1 MQIDNSQLS
10 LEMSRRYVNADTS
23 IGQGTG
29 RALAAG
35 AGAGSS
41 GGPAISAGADQVEIS
56 GAARSASIG
65 GRDDLQQM
73 DPVERLAA
81 MALEAMVGHRVR
93 WLGFRP
99 PVAIGDEGPEI
110 PQAAQAE
117 AEKEAEQ
124 ARAQADAK
132 AAAAADDHGV
142 RRDAPAQTQP
152 ESQPQSV
159 AASAPASLAASFGQ
173 GPAQA
178 PVGQIVSVLNTA
190 DAPSDHL
197 FGAAG
202 SPNGAPAPDANGGK

>member
-10 LEMSRRYVNADTS
+10 LEMSQRFVNVET
-23 IGQGTG
+23 GQGAG

-35 AGAGSS
+35 AGAGGS
-41 GGPAISAGADQVEIS
+41 GGTAISAGGDQVEIS
-56 GAARSASIG
+56 GAARSAAIG

-99 PVAIGDEGPEI
+99 PVAIGDEGPEV

-124 ARAQADAK
+124 AQAQADAK
-132 AAAAADDHGV
+132 AAASATADDYRV
-142 RRDAPAQTQP
+142 RHDAPVQTQP
-152 ESQPQSV
+152 AGQSPSV
-159 AASAPASLAASFGQ
+159 AASAPASLSASFGQ
-173 GPAQA
+173 GPAAA

-190 DAPSDHL
+190 DVPGDHS
-197 FGAAG
+197 FAAAGAA
-202 SPNGAPAPDANGGK
+202 SGAVAPDANGGK